1 MSELITHINEE
12 DHYTTLT
19 TSNTNKIETSSKQ
32 NYQQPQNRSDKVA
45 VLWKVNIIITVILCA
60 VCIVFVSLS
69 AVMYHQIKQ
78 LQMKGNSF
86 NEDMENI
93 ELNSSFLKQE
103 VENVL
108 REKALNQCI
117 SVGYVFDEYAD
128 ICYKIYHS
136 KVTWKSANNFCRDQ
150 GGRLLILDNRK
161 KFDRIEKILSSEN
174 DKDAVSVGVRYNP
187 LLQKFLW
194 INGKEIESYVWD
206 ENQPDKINDGRVKK
220 CGAIGIIWV
229 KKRPYHLHNISCT
242 FHKIEFICEK
252 SFY

>member
-93 ELNSSFLKQE
+93 GKYRQAKNRQVSAVKLK
-103 VENVL
+103 
-108 REKALNQCI
+108 
-117 SVGYVFDEYAD
+117 
-128 ICYKIYHS
+128 
-136 KVTWKSANNFCRDQ
+136 
-150 GGRLLILDNRK
+150 LL
-161 KFDRIEKILSSEN
+161 
-174 DKDAVSVGVRYNP
+174 
-187 LLQKFLW
+187 
-194 INGKEIESYVWD
+194 
-206 ENQPDKINDGRVKK
+206 
-220 CGAIGIIWV
+220 
-229 KKRPYHLHNISCT
+229 
-242 FHKIEFICEK
+242 
-252 SFY
+252 